1 VNKLQQIILLLSLL
15 IFTTCEERERSN
27 PVDPDTEL
35 DPSEWAPNNLQAEVI
50 NDSQI
55 KLTWTQ
61 EDERISGFR
70 IDKKA
75 GSGSF
80 TQIAEAGKDTTE
92 YTDIGLSY
100 GTEYTYRVK
109 AFTALNESDY
119 VTSNTTTMS
128 IPPPTSLIAT
138 PIDDQSIQL
147 TWIDNCFFEDGYKL
161 ERSEDGVSFT
171 QIADL
176 GENIVEYT
184 DTGMHYGM
192 SYAYRIK
199 AFTALHESSYI
210 GTTVEFWQDCNG
222 EWGGTAVVDCAGECN
237 GTAVVDCAGECNGT
251 AVVDCAGECNGNAFE
266 NECGCVE
273 GNTGLESDFC
283 YGCIDPNGSNYNSYA
298 TIDDGTCFI
307 LMDFE
312 QGDDF
317 LDWTLDGD
325 WSISDGS
332 DYSSYFSDVFSG
344 SYCAWSYQIGAWS
357 TTITSSMSFTLTMG
371 TGGSISFY
379 YMGRNSS
386 YGSFRFFIDGVN
398 QNLPSTYDYDSGTY
412 GWQYI
417 EIDVNGGTHEFEWQ
431 TSCGSANY
439 SSEFMVDLIHFQ
451 WNN

>member
-1 VNKLQQIILLLSLL
+1 MKRIYIIPILMVFLL
-15 IFTTCEERERSN
+15 TTCEERERSN
-27 PVDPDTEL
+27 PLDPETEL

-50 NDSQI
+50 DDSQI
-55 KLTWTQ
+55 KLTWAQ
-61 EDERISGFR
+61 EDERISGFKISR
-70 IDKKA
+70 KA

-80 TQIAEAGKDTTE
+80 AQIAEVDADVTE
-92 YTDIGLSY
+92 YTDTGLDY
-100 GTEYTYRVK
+100 GTDYTYRVK

-128 IPPPTSLIAT
+128 IPSPTSLIAT

-147 TWIDNCFFEDGYKL
+147 TWNDNCSFEDGYRL
-161 ERSEDGVSFT
+161 ERSEGGVSFT
-171 QIADL
+171 QVADL

-184 DTGMHYGM
+184 DTDLALGTDYT
-192 SYAYRIK
+192 YRVK
-199 AFTALHESSYI
+199 AFTALNES
-210 GTTVEFWQDCNG
+210 GHNETTVNFWQDCDG
-222 EWGGTAVVDCAGECN
+222 EWGGTAVEDCAGECN
-237 GTAVVDCAGECNGT
+237 GTAVEDCNG
-251 AVVDCAGECNGNAFE
+251 DCDGTAFE

-283 YGCIDPNGSNYNSYA
+283 YGCTDPNGSNYNSYA

-312 QGDDF
+312 SGDDF
-317 LDWTLDGD
+317 SDWTLDGD

-332 DYSSYFSDVFSG
+332 DYSSSFSDVFSG
-344 SYCAWSYQIGAWS
+344 SYCAWSFQIGAWS
-357 TTITSSMSFTLTMG
+357 TTIESSMLFTLTMG

-386 YGSFRFFIDGVN
+386 YGSFSFFIDGMN
-398 QNLPSTYDYDSGTY
+398 QNLPSTYDYSSGTH

-417 EIDVNGGTHEFEWQ
+417 ELDLDSGTHEFEWR

>member
-1 VNKLQQIILLLSLL
+1 MKRLYIIPLLAILL
-15 IFTTCEERERSN
+15 FTTCEDRPRTN

-35 DPSEWAPNNLQAEVI
+35 DPNEWAPSNLQAEVI
-50 NDSQI
+50 NDSEI

-61 EDERISGFR
+61 EVEQISGFR
-70 IDKKA
+70 IERKT

-80 TQIAEAGKDTTE
+80 TQITEVDKDVTE
-92 YTDIGLSY
+92 YTDTGLDY
-100 GTEYTYRVK
+100 GTDYTYRVK

-128 IPPPTSLIAT
+128 IPSPTSLIAT

-147 TWIDNCFFEDGYKL
+147 TWNDNCSFEDGYRL

-171 QIADL
+171 QVADL

-184 DTGMHYGM
+184 DTGLNYGTE
-192 SYAYRIK
+192 YTYRVK
-199 AFTALHESSYI
+199 AFTALNES
-210 GTTVEFWQDCNG
+210 GHNETTVNFWQDCDG
-222 EWGGTAVVDCAGECN
+222 EWGGTAVEDCAGECN
-237 GTAVVDCAGECNGT
+237 GTAVED
-251 AVVDCAGECNGNAFE
+251 CNGNCDGTAFE

-283 YGCIDPNGSNYNSYA
+283 YGCTDPNGSNYNSNV

-312 QGDDF
+312 SGDDF
-317 LDWTLDGD
+317 SDWTLDGD

-332 DYSSYFSDVFSG
+332 DYSSSFSDVFSG
-344 SYCAWSYQIGAWS
+344 SYSAWSFQIGAWS
-357 TTITSSMSFTLTMG
+357 TIIESSMSFTLTMG

-379 YMGRNSS
+379 YMGRNSG
-386 YGSFRFFIDGVN
+386 YGSFSFYIDGMY
-398 QNLPSTYDYDSGTY
+398 QNLPSTYD
-412 GWQYI
+412 WQYI
-417 EIDVNGGTHEFEWQ
+417 EFDVMPGPHEFEWR

-439 SSEFMVDLIHFQ
+439 SSEFMVDLIHIQ
-451 WNN
+451 WEN